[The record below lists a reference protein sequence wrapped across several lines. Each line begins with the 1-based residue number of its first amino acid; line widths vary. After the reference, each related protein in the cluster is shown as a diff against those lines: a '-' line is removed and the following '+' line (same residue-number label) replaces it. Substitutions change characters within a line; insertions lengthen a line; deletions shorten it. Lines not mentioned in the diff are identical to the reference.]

1 MQVEDKLVNL
11 ASGIAV
17 TVEVRT
23 GSRRS
28 IEYLMSPLRR
38 YKQESMGRVGGD
50 RGDQEQPLG
59 PESHS
64 NCIADLFRPSRVV
77 RQGISPLAQILDN
90 ALLESLKGCSRF
102 RVGTKPSQAV
112 QESLNELR
120 VHQRIEKCLRID
132 LEYGD
137 RERTIPIDI
146 LVFVRG
152 FFIGL
157 MSDCSSIRSC
167 LTAWAA
173 MRSILR

>member
-1 MQVEDKLVNL
+1 MLKGKVTGVSQDAIIRNKPPEKAASHNESGSLSSSSEPDGQKLYSARVSLDRTQMQVEDKLVNL

-77 RQGISPLAQILDN
+77 RQGISPLAQI
-90 ALLESLKGCSRF
+90 F
-102 RVGTKPSQAV
+102 
-112 QESLNELR
+112 
-120 VHQRIEKCLRID
+120 
-132 LEYGD
+132 
-137 RERTIPIDI
+137 
-146 LVFVRG
+146 
-152 FFIGL
+152 
-157 MSDCSSIRSC
+157 
-167 LTAWAA
+167 
-173 MRSILR
+173 